1 MKTNLEHNGVVR
13 DPHLN
18 AKFHL
23 TFWRLLLAMDSQA
36 VIYSLWIYPD
46 FISKQIQLELS
57 QSGIGFV
64 RV

>member
-1 MKTNLEHNGVVR
+1 MKLQYDEVFSGHQNQV
-13 DPHLN
+13 
-18 AKFHL
+18 
-23 TFWRLLLAMDSQA
+23 M
-36 VIYSLWIYPD
+36 YSLGIYPD